1 MKKVK
6 IILGLLAFVSLQ
18 GCSDFLSETPDNRTE
33 LNSPEKI
40 SELLVNAYPQTNYM
54 YFTEMM
60 TDNVGDSKRTDH
72 TELDNTNYF
81 KFVDHELS
89 DYDSPAWYWTSAY
102 EAIAHANQALDAI
115 EKMGNPANLAPLR
128 GEALLARA
136 YAHFMLISIF
146 SEAYDPATA
155 DSKLGVPYMKD
166 VEVNLLVNYKRNT
179 LAEVISLIEEDIL
192 EGLPIVGNK
201 YKQPKFH
208 FTPNAGKAFAAK
220 FYTYIGNWDKV
231 LEYSESLG
239 DAPAKKLRDLNDYSE
254 LSFPAQEIKYP
265 SKEESTNLL
274 IGTGPSIHGRNVGR
288 KRFGMTNATTS
299 VFRGSNPFSKEWA
312 YTFVGYNGFGISFPT
327 KFNEYFKYSNASAGI
342 GQPFHAFVLLS
353 NDDLYLNR
361 IEAVVMKGDFDR
373 AARMLAF
380 FAKHKTKEATDAD
393 LPKLTVAK
401 IMSTYPNGSEYQPY
415 YTLTSQ
421 QQSFVKAVAEY
432 RRREFASEGARFFDI
447 KRFNLEVTHK
457 TLVEN
462 ETFILEKHD
471 LRKAIQLPK
480 AVFQYGVEPNPRN

>member
-33 LNSPEKI
+33 LDSSQKI
-40 SELLVNAYPQTNYM
+40 SELLVNAYPQTDYM

-81 KFVDHELS
+81 KFADHELS
-89 DYDSPAWYWTSAY
+89 DYDSPTWYWTSAY

-115 EKMGNPANLAPLR
+115 EKMGNPVNLNPQR

-155 DSKLGVPYMKD
+155 NSKLGVPYMKD

-179 LAEVISLIEEDIL
+179 LAEVVTLIEADLL
-192 EGLPIVGNK
+192 EGMPIVGNK

-208 FTPNAGKAFAAK
+208 FTQNGAKAFAVK
-220 FYTYIGNWDKV
+220 FYTYVGDWDKV

-239 DAPAKKLRDLNDYSE
+239 DAPVKKLRDLNDYLA
-254 LSFPAQEIKYP
+254 LSFPGQRVKYP
-265 SKEESTNLL
+265 SKEESSNLL
-274 IGTGPSIHGRNVGR
+274 IVSGPSIHNRNISS
-288 KRFGMTNATTS
+288 KRFGTTDTQLR
-299 VFRGSNPFSKEWA
+299 VFYGNNPFSKEWA
-312 YTFVGYNGFGISFPT
+312 YIFTGFNGFGISFPP
-327 KFNEYFKYSNASAGI
+327 KFKEYFKYSNASAGI

-353 NDDLYLNR
+353 NDDMYLNR
-361 IEAVVMKGDFDR
+361 IEAVVMKGDFER

-380 FAKHKTKEATDAD
+380 FAMHKTKEVTDAD
-393 LPKLTVAK
+393 LSKLTVDK
-401 IMSTYPNGSEYQPY
+401 VMSTYPNGSEYQPY
-415 YTLTSQ
+415 YTLTAQ

-462 ETFILEKHD
+462 ETFILEKKD

-480 AVFQYGVEPNPRN
+480 SVFQYGVEPNPRN